1 MMISTRGR
9 YALRVMLDLAM
20 DGTGTYVPLDSIA
33 RREGMSEKYLESILA
48 VLSRAGLV
56 QALRGKGGGYR
67 LSRRPEEYPIGE
79 VLRLTEKSLAP
90 VTCLEPGTACPQ
102 AQSCPTFPL
111 WQGLDKVIDDY
122 LMAHTLAD
130 LLPKGGGYRLTRKPE
145 EYPIGEIL
153 RLTEKSLAPVTC
165 LEEGMDCPQAE
176 SCPTLPLWQGLDRV
190 IEEYLMGRTLADL
203 LPPEK
208 Q

>member
-9 YALRVMLDLAM
+9 YALRVMLDLAT
-20 DGTGTYVPLDSIA
+20 DETGAYVPLDTIA
-33 RREGMSEKYLESILA
+33 RRQGISEKYLESILA
-48 VLSRAGLV
+48 ALSRAGLV
-56 QALRGKGGGYR
+56 LALRGKGGGYK
-67 LSRRPEEYPIGE
+67 LN
-79 VLRLTEKSLAP
+79 
-90 VTCLEPGTACPQ
+90 
-102 AQSCPTFPL
+102 
-111 WQGLDKVIDDY
+111 
-122 LMAHTLAD
+122 
-130 LLPKGGGYRLTRKPE
+130 RKPDD
-145 EYPIGEIL
+145 YPIGEIL

-176 SCPTLPLWQGLDRV
+176 RCPTLPLWQGLDRV

>member
-9 YALRVMLDLAM
+9 YALRVMLDLAT
-20 DGTGTYVPLDSIA
+20 DETGTYVPLDTIA
-33 RREGMSEKYLESILA
+33 RRQGISEKYLESILA
-48 VLSRAGLV
+48 ALSRAGLV
-56 QALRGKGGGYR
+56 LALRGNGGGYK
-67 LSRRPEEYPIGE
+67 LN
-79 VLRLTEKSLAP
+79 
-90 VTCLEPGTACPQ
+90 
-102 AQSCPTFPL
+102 
-111 WQGLDKVIDDY
+111 
-122 LMAHTLAD
+122 
-130 LLPKGGGYRLTRKPE
+130 RKPDD
-145 EYPIGEIL
+145 YPIGEIL
-153 RLTEKSLAPVTC
+153 RLTEKSLTPVTC